1 MKEQVKEVKEVKEVK
16 AQDTHLIRVE
26 LSELEALIPMILKKN
41 KLLQELEVSSISE
54 FEEKLNEKT
63 QWVNTVMSASA
74 LGYENQYKQLLSLE
88 NLIDGKLSANDLTQ
102 SSKLKQTIIQE
113 ITEKNTVYFT
123 EDEIEVRAKLRKIR
137 DAFNDLDFQA
147 RKHLLMD
154 NRNQKLMN
162 NPYLKL

>member
-1 MKEQVKEVKEVKEVK
+1 MEKQAKEVKEVK

-54 FEEKLNEKT
+54 FEEKLNEQT
-63 QWVNTVMSASA
+63 GWVNTMMSCSA

-88 NLIDGKLSANDLTQ
+88 NLIDGKLSANDLTKLN
-102 SSKLKQTIIQE
+102 KLKQTIIQE

-123 EDEIEVRAKLRKIR
+123 EDEIEVRAELRKIR

>member
-1 MKEQVKEVKEVKEVK
+1 MEKQAKEVKEVK

-26 LSELEALIPMILKKN
+26 LSELEALIPMVIKKN
-41 KLLQELEVSSISE
+41 RLLTELDVKSISE
-54 FEEKLNEKT
+54 FEEKLNGET
-63 QWVNTVMSASA
+63 GWVNTPLSASA

-102 SSKLKQTIIQE
+102 SKKLKQTIIQE

-123 EDEIEVRAKLRKIR
+123 EDEIEVRAELRKIR

>member
-26 LSELEALIPMILKKN
+26 LSELEQLIPMILKKN

-102 SSKLKQTIIQE
+102 SKKLKQTIIQE

-123 EDEIEVRAKLRKIR
+123 EDEIEVRAELRKIR

-154 NRNQKLMN
+154 NRNQKLVN